1 MDSIARDVKFSE
13 ILLSLLTSSSPTVT
27 RKKLASQIGVSEGTV
42 SHYVNGRVRPSFETL
57 LRIADFFN
65 VSLDYLVHGERA
77 PSAVLAE
84 DTLGLRAEMMRAM
97 AESLE
102 HSGRQRDLI
111 VRVNQRLHQQVERV
125 AREIVGAPENTGP
138 VGMISEPEAMAIEGC
153 ATRVQVM
160 ARQAPAD
167 LTVAPDGTTEPG
179 PFFGTM
185 TDNVRRGVTYQYL
198 FYGKRTGFVP
208 YATRLRE
215 LLRSQDIRSDTL
227 AENLAFRN
235 VDADLITGVCVYTV
249 DTAMLERREPILWER
264 FRDDGLFG
272 DTFVYISIRHKDAPG
287 GVVLDAAHAEACQRI
302 LTRDWRQAGTL

>member
-1 MDSIARDVKFSE
+1 MDTNVRDVKFSE

-77 PSAVLAE
+77 PSVALAE
-84 DTLGLRAEMMRAM
+84 DTLGLRSEMMRAM

-111 VRVNQRLHQQVERV
+111 VRVNQRLYQEVERV
-125 AREIVGAPENTGP
+125 AREVLGAPQNTGP
-138 VGMISEPEAMAIEGC
+138 VGMISEPEAMAVEAC

-167 LTVAPDGTTEPG
+167 LADGQTAPG
-179 PFFGTM
+179 PFFQTM
-185 TDNVRRGVTYQYL
+185 TDNMRRGVAYQYL
-198 FYGKRTGFVP
+198 FYGKRTTFVP
-208 YATRLRE
+208 YATQLRD
-215 LLRSQDIRSDTL
+215 LLRTQDVRSDVL
-227 AENLAFRN
+227 AENLAFRS

-249 DTAMLERREPILWER
+249 DRAMLERREPILWER

-272 DTFVYISIRHKDAPG
+272 STFVYISIRHKDAPG

-302 LTRDWRQAGTL
+302 LGRDWRQAASL